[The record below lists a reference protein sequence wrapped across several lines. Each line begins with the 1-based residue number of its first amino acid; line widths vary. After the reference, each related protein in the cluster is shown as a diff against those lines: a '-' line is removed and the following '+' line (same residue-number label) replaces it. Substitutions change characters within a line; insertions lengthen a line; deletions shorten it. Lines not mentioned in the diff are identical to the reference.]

1 MTCVSPPEDLWC
13 VASPSSQLR
22 GTEFG
27 SEEMQEMWKKWV
39 VFSRQ
44 ECMEYSL
51 SESFVR

>member
-27 SEEMQEMWKKWV
+27 SEEMQEMWKKMGGV
-39 VFSRQ
+39 
-44 ECMEYSL
+44 L
-51 SESFVR
+51 SAGVHGIFAQ